1 MKTHK
6 INISVTIDHTLAQRL
21 AETSASS
28 GLPKSLIVE
37 SALKDYLN
45 GASLSHIMKA
55 FRELTNN
62 QSLLEES
69 LRVIANFIVDCL
81 REKQNILVDKITKRP
96 ICSK

>member
-1 MKTHK
+1 MKTRK
-6 INISVTIDHTLAQRL
+6 SNICISIDHTLAQRL
-21 AETSASS
+21 AETSAAS
-28 GLPKSLIVE
+28 GLPKSIIVE

-81 REKQNILVDKITKRP
+81 RDKQQKLVNKNSRV
-96 ICSK
+96 

>member
-1 MKTHK
+1 MKTRK
-6 INISVTIDHTLAQRL
+6 SNICISIDHTLAQRL
-21 AETSASS
+21 AETSAAT
-28 GLPKSLIVE
+28 GLPKSIIVD

-69 LRVIANFIVDCL
+69 LRIIANFIVDCL